1 MRIIGRPSL
10 RWAILR
16 CRHKV
21 LSGLKSLNLSK
32 RKISLLAIAAALV
45 SIFLWVI
52 LTQGPLAPV
61 KVTTDKIKVADLAPE
76 VFGVGIIEAR
86 HTYNIAPIMNG
97 RVNRMLVDQ
106 GDKVSAGQV
115 VAEIDPID
123 LNEKLASSQHMA
135 ERAANTVKVAE
146 AQLLEAQSRSKTTTS
161 THARFAELHRRGFIS
176 QEMLDAKL
184 HERTAAIAAVDAA
197 AANLSAVKREY
208 AKTLSDSKGAKKLQE
223 QTRLISP
230 VSGIVTARMVDN
242 GAILSPGQTAL
253 QVVEPSDLWVKTRV
267 DQKQSG
273 MLQPGFKADIVLR
286 SHPHIH
292 IPGVLARIDLISDS
306 VTEER
311 IVNVAFSTMEIHPS
325 LGEYAEITFQ
335 LPLLERA
342 ISIPSAAVKRI
353 NQQEVVWVLQEG
365 HAQLRVIKTGVST
378 LAGRTQVIDG
388 LGNQDEVI
396 VYSQQA
402 LHDGLKVRVVP
413 EILRN

>member
-1 MRIIGRPSL
+1 M
-10 RWAILR
+10 AT
-16 CRHKV
+16 
-21 LSGLKSLNLSK
+21 
-32 RKISLLAIAAALV
+32 AAALV

-61 KVTTDKIKVADLAPE
+61 KVTTDRIKVSNLAPE
-76 VFGVGIIEAR
+76 VFGVGVIEAR
-86 HTYNIAPIMNG
+86 HTYNIAPVMNG
-97 RVNRMLVDQ
+97 RVSRMLVDQ
-106 GDKVSAGQV
+106 GDKVLAGQV

-146 AQLLEAQSRSKTTTS
+146 AQLLEAQSRSRTTAS
-161 THARFAELHRRGFIS
+161 THARFSELHGRGFIS

-197 AANLSAVKREY
+197 AANLSAAKREY

-286 SHPHIH
+286 SQPQIH
-292 IPGVLARIDLISDS
+292 ISGALARIDLISDS

-335 LPLLERA
+335 FPLLERA

-365 HAQLRVIKTGVST
+365 HAHLRVIKTGVST
-378 LAGRTQVIDG
+378 LEGRTQVIDG
-388 LGNQDEVI
+388 LGDQDEVI

-413 EILRN
+413 EIVRN

>member
-1 MRIIGRPSL
+1 M
-10 RWAILR
+10 
-16 CRHKV
+16 
-21 LSGLKSLNLSK
+21 
-32 RKISLLAIAAALV
+32 
-45 SIFLWVI
+45 
-52 LTQGPLAPV
+52 
-61 KVTTDKIKVADLAPE
+61 
-76 VFGVGIIEAR
+76 GIIEAR

-97 RVNRMLVDQ
+97 RVSRVLVDQ
-106 GDKVSAGQV
+106 GDKVLAGQV
-115 VAEIDPID
+115 IAEIDPID

-146 AQLLEAQSRSKTTTS
+146 AQLLEAQSRSRTTTS
-161 THARFAELHRRGFIS
+161 THARFSELHTRGFIS

-197 AANLSAVKREY
+197 AANLSAAKREY

-286 SHPHIH
+286 SQPQLH
-292 IPGVLARIDLISDS
+292 IPGALARIDLISDS

-311 IVNVAFSTMEIHPS
+311 IVNVAFSTQEIHPS

-353 NQQEVVWVLQEG
+353 NQQEAVWVLQEG
-365 HAQLRVIKTGVST
+365 HAQLRFIKTGVSS
-378 LAGRTQVIDG
+378 LDGRTQVIDG
-388 LGNQDEVI
+388 LGAQDEVI

-413 EILRN
+413 EIVRN